1 MWENENNEIQ
11 NKLKIYHSSIKRK
24 KKKKTKDLPLVMI
37 VQVLFGDNPLEN
49 LFI

>member
-1 MWENENNEIQ
+1 MWENENNEIR
-11 NKLKIYHSSIKRK
+11 NKLKIYHSSIKRG
-24 KKKKTKDLPLVMI
+24 KKKTKDLPLVMI